1 MLDFDYSIPTE
12 VYFGTNKIQRIA
24 KEIKKYGNRIL
35 FVYGQGSI
43 NKIGLYDEIVKI
55 LNDNGIIYEELSG
68 VKPNPRIDS
77 VRKGIEICKQ
87 NNLEFILAVGG
98 GSVIDC
104 AKAISAGFYYK
115 GDPWDIFLRKAHVLE
130 SLPLGSVLTLAATGS
145 EMNGNSVV
153 SNTDTKQKLVI
164 SSDLLRPKFSVL
176 DPNYTLSVPNNQTAA
191 GVVDIFSHIIEQ
203 YFSPVKEA
211 FLQDRMAEGIL
222 KTCIKYGPI
231 ALKEPEN
238 YEARANLLW
247 AGSLALNGLLSYGKI
262 GDWATHYIEHEVSAI
277 YDVTHGV
284 GLAILTP
291 HWMEYVLNDS
301 TAYKFKEYSRNVWG
315 VEVSNPIMVSKEG
328 INKTKEFFNSLGMP
342 STLQEIGV
350 EEGSLKE
357 MAKKAATFGELGSFQ
372 KLNKDDILSILK
384 NAF

>member
-1 MLDFDYSIPTE
+1 MLDFNYYIPTE
-12 VYFGTNKIQRIA
+12 VFFGRNKIGMIG
-24 KEIKKYGNRIL
+24 KEINKYGNRIL
-35 FVYGQGSI
+35 LVYGQESI
-43 NKIGLYDEIVKI
+43 KINGLYNEIIKI
-55 LNDNGIIYEELSG
+55 LNDNGIVYKELSG

-87 NNLEFILAVGG
+87 NDLEFILAVGG

-115 GDPWDIFLRKAHVLE
+115 GEPWDLFLRKAQILNG
-130 SLPLGSVLTLAATGS
+130 LPLGCVLTLAATGS

-153 SNTDTKQKLVI
+153 SNADTKEKLVI
-164 SSDLLRPKFSVL
+164 SSDLLRPRFSVL
-176 DPNYTLSVPNNQTAA
+176 DPTYTFSVPQNQTAA
-191 GVVDIFSHIIEQ
+191 GVVDIFSHVLEQ
-203 YFSPVKEA
+203 YFSPIKEA
-211 FLQDRMAEGIL
+211 FLQDRLAEAIL

-238 YEARANLLW
+238 YESRATLLW
-247 AGSLALNGLLSYGKI
+247 VSSLALNGLLSYGKI

-291 HWMEYVLNDS
+291 HWMEYVLKES
-301 TAYKFKEYSRNVWG
+301 TTNKFYEYAKNVWG
-315 VEVSNPIMVSKEG
+315 VEGSNLNKVSQEG
-328 INKTKEFFNSLGMP
+328 IIKTKEFFYSLGMP

-350 EEGSLKE
+350 KQDSLEE
-357 MAKKAATFGELGSFQ
+357 MAKKAIIFGDLGSFQ
-372 KLNKDDILSILK
+372 KLNKDDILNILK
-384 NAF
+384 NSF